1 MFMKAKSRTPAVT
14 AAGVV
19 ALAIAMQFPGVA
31 AQQTPAGCRVTGR
44 VTSLVTAPVGPFG
57 GRGRAGGPPGAAAP
71 PALSTSSGQVGA
83 AAPATST
90 GSGQAEPAPPATPAT
105 IALPVSGASILV
117 HQGTRL
123 VVATAAD
130 ADGRFSI
137 LFTPGQTFTVT
148 AEMAAFQSQQKELT
162 LGALPCDSKL
172 DFDLPLVPR
181 DRAAADTTAAGASG
195 STGGATAPT
204 GRFTQLTVRSDP
216 AGAATLDVTPP
227 DQSAE
232 LARLLPPGFTLQSAS
247 ADAVSVTA
255 RGDAIN
261 VDRGILNDRMSAIG
275 RGEFDPATGQFAAGF
290 TPLSPEEGFGQNGG
304 GRGGLNGGGGR
315 GGPGGPGGF
324 ALGGRGGRGQSLY
337 QGSANYSFG
346 GSGLDSTNF
355 QPRNGIVTPVSAQPY
370 ARNNYGG
377 TIGGPLIIPGVYNDT
392 NRRTSFQLNY
402 SGNHST
408 SLQDQYLTVPSIAM
422 RNGDFSKS
430 TIQLVNPAT
439 GEPFA
444 DNQIP
449 SSQYSPTALALLDYI
464 PEPNVPGAITQNFHT
479 AATTL
484 SSSNSVSLRINQNL
498 TPTLPQRGA
507 GPGGRGGGPGGGR
520 GGGAPGGAGGP
531 GRGGRGLTI
540 NLSAQL
546 QYRENTGEQFNVIPQ
561 LASKTKATSVT
572 VPINLTVAKGRT
584 NNTFAVNIAS
594 NSSTTSNLFSNT
606 VDVAGLAGISYPSPQ
621 ESLNWGVPNLTFSNF
636 NVRLN
641 PANSRD
647 DLRTSVSYTLSRP
660 VRNHQLR
667 FGTEF
672 RRDSSSSLSNGNARG
687 TFTFTGLYTSNGG
700 LISRTTGADF
710 ADFLLGMPQQATL
723 QVGGLRTLRQ
733 KAFAIYLEDNWQH
746 NSRMTFNLGLRYEVP
761 FPYVEENGHMANLD
775 VTPDFTAA
783 AVVLPG
789 QVGSVSNFTYPAGLV
804 NTDWNNIGP
813 RVGMAVRLARGTVL
827 NTSYSITYNTSSY
840 SSIAQRVVA
849 QPPFSDT
856 LTNAGSIE
864 DPLSLDTALVEAGGG
879 VTNNFGIDPLYGL
892 GMIQTW
898 NSTVSRTF
906 WRIWTATAGYTGTRG
921 TSLDLLRAPNR
932 NADGSLRIDGV
943 QPFTWESSGAR
954 SLLALGSFSIQR
966 GMAGGL
972 RFGASYTL
980 ARSMD
985 NASSLGAGGAVV
997 AQNDQ
1002 DLEAEYA
1009 LSNFDQRHQ
1018 FTANA
1023 TWELPFGVGRK
1034 WLANGGALSTIV
1046 GEWSMNMNVAAESGS
1061 PFTPRVVGATTSV
1074 ANGTSGS
1081 LRADYL
1087 GAPIGLDE
1095 ETLLRFFNT
1104 GAFGLPAAG
1113 AFGTSPRNIIIGPGG
1128 YVVNAQFSRD
1138 MRIGGTRSVG
1148 LTINANNLL
1157 NTTRW
1162 SAIDTNVNSITFG
1175 QVTRFASMRTVT
1187 MNARF
1192 RF

>member
-1 MFMKAKSRTPAVT
+1 MIPVGVVTYGMFMSGKLRTPAVT
-14 AAGVV
+14 AAAVI
-19 ALAIAMQFPGVA
+19 ALAGVMQFPGLA
-31 AQQTPAGCRVTGR
+31 AQQAPTGCRVTGR
-44 VTSLVTAPVGPFG
+44 VTSLVTAPAPFG
-57 GRGRAGGPPGAAAP
+57 GRGRPGGPPGSAAPPGGRAGAAAP
-71 PALSTSSGQVGA
+71 PTE
-83 AAPATST
+83 PAV
-90 GSGQAEPAPPATPAT
+90 PAPPIT
-105 IALPVSGASILV
+105 IAQPVSGATILV

-137 LFTPGQTFTVT
+137 LFTPGQTFAVT
-148 AEMAAFQSQQKELT
+148 AEMAAFQSQQKDLT

-172 DFDLPLVPR
+172 DFELVLVPR
-181 DRAAADTTAAGASG
+181 NQAVAGASSAG
-195 STGGATAPT
+195 ATETAGAATAPT
-204 GRFTQLTVRSDP
+204 GRFTQLAVRSDP
-216 AGAATLDVTPP
+216 AGAAALDVTPP

-290 TPLSPEEGFGQNGG
+290 APLTPEEGFGQGG

-315 GGPGGPGGF
+315 GGGPGGPGVF

-355 QPRNGIVTPVSAQPY
+355 QPRNGIVTPVNSQPY
-370 ARNNYGG
+370 ARNNFGG
-377 TIGGPLIIPGVYNDT
+377 TIGGPLIIPGVFSDT
-392 NRRTSFQLNY
+392 NRRTTFQLNY

-439 GEPFA
+439 GQPFT

-449 SSQYSPTALALLDYI
+449 TSLYSPTAQALMDYI

-507 GPGGRGGGPGGGR
+507 GPGGRGGGGGGR
-520 GGGAPGGAGGP
+520 GGGAPGGGGP

-546 QYRENTGEQFNVIPQ
+546 QYRQNTGEQFNVIPQ

-572 VPINLTVAKGRT
+572 VPVNLTVAKGRT
-584 NNTFAVNIAS
+584 NNTFAVNVSS

-606 VDVAGLAGISYPSPQ
+606 MDVAGLAGISYPSTQ
-621 ESLNWGVPNLTFSNF
+621 EPLNWGVPNLTFSNF

-641 PANSRD
+641 AANSRD

-667 FGTEF
+667 IGTEF

-687 TFTFTGLYTSNGG
+687 TFTFTGLYSSAGG

-710 ADFLLGMPQQATL
+710 ADFLLGLPQQATL
-723 QVGGLRTLRQ
+723 QVGGVRTLRQ
-733 KAFAIYLEDNWQH
+733 KAFAVYLEDNWQR
-746 NSRMTFNLGLRYEVP
+746 SGRMTFNLGLRYEVP
-761 FPYVEENGHMANLD
+761 FPYVEDNGHMANLD

-789 QVGSVSNFTYPAGLV
+789 QTGAVSNFAYPAALL
-804 NTDWNNIGP
+804 NTDWNNVGP
-813 RVGMAVRLARGTVL
+813 RVGMAFRLARGTVL

-864 DPLSLDTALVEAGGG
+864 DPLSIDTALVEAGGG

-898 NSTVSRTF
+898 NTTVSKTF
-906 WRIWTATAGYTGTRG
+906 RRIWTMTAGYTGTRG

-932 NADGSLRIDGV
+932 NADGTLRIDGV
-943 QPFTWESSGAR
+943 QPFTWESSGGR
-954 SLLALGSFSIQR
+954 SLLTLGSFTIQR

-980 ARSMD
+980 AKSMD

-1018 FTANA
+1018 FSANA

-1034 WLANGGALSTIV
+1034 WLADGGALSAIV
-1046 GEWSMNMNVAAESGS
+1046 GEWSMTLNVAAESGS

-1087 GAPIGLDE
+1087 GTPIGLDD
-1095 ETLLRFFNT
+1095 ETLLRFFDT
-1104 GAFGLPAAG
+1104 SAFALPAAG
-1113 AFGTSPRNIIIGPGG
+1113 AFGTSPRNVIIGPGG
-1128 YVVNAQFSRD
+1128 YVVNGQFSRD

-1148 LTINANNLL
+1148 LTINANNLF

-1162 SAIDTNVNSITFG
+1162 SSIDTNVNSITFG
-1175 QVTRFASMRTVT
+1175 QVTRFAPMRTIT

>member
-1 MFMKAKSRTPAVT
+1 M
-14 AAGVV
+14 
-19 ALAIAMQFPGVA
+19 
-31 AQQTPAGCRVTGR
+31 
-44 VTSLVTAPVGPFG
+44 
-57 GRGRAGGPPGAAAP
+57 
-71 PALSTSSGQVGA
+71 
-83 AAPATST
+83 
-90 GSGQAEPAPPATPAT
+90 
-105 IALPVSGASILV
+105 SGATILV
-117 HQGTRL
+117 HQGARL

-137 LFTPGQTFTVT
+137 LFTPGQTFQVT
-148 AEMAAFQSQQKELT
+148 AQMAAFQDQQKELT
-162 LGALPCDSKL
+162 LGALPCDGKL
-172 DFDLPLVPR
+172 DFELSLAPR
-181 DRAAADTTAAGASG
+181 DQPVASATGSATQPSATGAGGTPAG
-195 STGGATAPT
+195 SAGAPT

-216 AGAATLDVTPP
+216 AGVATLDVTPP

-232 LARLLPPGFTLQSAS
+232 LARLLPPGFTLQGAS
-247 ADAVSVTA
+247 ADAISVTA

-290 TPLSPEEGFGQNGG
+290 SPLTPEEGFGQGG

-315 GGPGGPGGF
+315 GGGQGGPGGF

-346 GSGLDSTNF
+346 GSALDSTNF
-355 QPRNGIVTPVSAQPY
+355 QPRNGVVTPISAQPY

-377 TIGGPLIIPGVYNDT
+377 TIGGPLIIPGLYNDT
-392 NRRTSFQLNY
+392 NRRSSFQLNY

-408 SLQDQYLTVPSIAM
+408 SLQDQYLTVPSIEM
-422 RNGDFSKS
+422 RNGDFSRS

-439 GEPFA
+439 GLPFLN
-444 DNQIP
+444 NQIP
-449 SSQYSPTALALLDYI
+449 IDQQSPTALALMGYI
-464 PEPNVPGAITQNFHT
+464 PEPNIPGAITQNFHT

-484 SSSNSVSLRINQNL
+484 SSSNSVSLRVNQNL

-507 GPGGRGGGPGGGR
+507 GPGGRGGGAGAAGAAGGRAGGGAAAGGAQGR
-520 GGGAPGGAGGP
+520 GGQ

-561 LASKTKATSVT
+561 LSSKTKGTIIT

-606 VDVAGLAGISYPSPQ
+606 VDVAGLAGISYPSAQDP
-621 ESLNWGVPNLTFSNF
+621 LNWGVPNLTFSNF

-641 PANSRD
+641 PANTRN
-647 DLRTSVSYTLSRP
+647 DLRSSVSYTLSRP
-660 VRNHQLR
+660 WRNHQLR

-672 RRDSSSSLSNGNARG
+672 RRDASSAQSNGNARG
-687 TFTFTGLYTSNGG
+687 TFTFTGLYSSNGG

-710 ADFLLGMPQQATL
+710 ADFLLGLPQQATL
-723 QVGGLRTLRQ
+723 QVAGLTKLRQ
-733 KAFAIYLEDNWQH
+733 KAFAVYLEDNWQH

-761 FPYVEENGHMANLD
+761 FPYVEDNGHMANLD
-775 VTPDFTAA
+775 VTHDFTAA

-789 QVGSVSNFTYPAGLV
+789 QVGSVTNFTYPAALV

-813 RVGMAVRLARGTVL
+813 RVGMAYRLARGTVL
-827 NTSYSITYNTSSY
+827 NTSYSITYNTTSY

-856 LTNAGSIE
+856 LTNAGSIA
-864 DPLSLDTALVEAGGG
+864 DPLSLEDALLEGTG

-898 NSTVSRTF
+898 NATVSKTF
-906 WRIWTATAGYTGTRG
+906 RRVWTATAGYTGTRG

-932 NADGSLRIDGV
+932 NADGTLRIEGV
-943 QPFTWESSGAR
+943 QPFTWESSGGR
-954 SLLALGSFSIQR
+954 SLLTLGSFSIQR
-966 GMAGGL
+966 GLARGL
-972 RFGASYTL
+972 RFGATYTL
-980 ARSMD
+980 AKSMD

-1002 DLEAEYA
+1002 DLEAEWA

-1018 FTANA
+1018 FSANA

-1034 WLANGGALSTIV
+1034 WLANGGVLSAVV
-1046 GEWSMNMNVAAESGS
+1046 GEWSMTMNVAAESGIPVHS
-1061 PFTPRVVGATTSV
+1061 PGRRRDHQRGQRHERIAQSRL
-1074 ANGTSGS
+1074 SR
-1081 LRADYL
+1081 RAH
-1087 GAPIGLDE
+1087 
-1095 ETLLRFFNT
+1095 RT
-1104 GAFGLPAAG
+1104 G
-1113 AFGTSPRNIIIGPGG
+1113 R
-1128 YVVNAQFSRD
+1128 
-1138 MRIGGTRSVG
+1138 
-1148 LTINANNLL
+1148 
-1157 NTTRW
+1157 
-1162 SAIDTNVNSITFG
+1162 
-1175 QVTRFASMRTVT
+1175 
-1187 MNARF
+1187 
-1192 RF
+1192 

>member
-1 MFMKAKSRTPAVT
+1 M
-14 AAGVV
+14 
-19 ALAIAMQFPGVA
+19 
-31 AQQTPAGCRVTGR
+31 
-44 VTSLVTAPVGPFG
+44 
-57 GRGRAGGPPGAAAP
+57 
-71 PALSTSSGQVGA
+71 
-83 AAPATST
+83 
-90 GSGQAEPAPPATPAT
+90 
-105 IALPVSGASILV
+105 
-117 HQGTRL
+117 
-123 VVATAAD
+123 
-130 ADGRFSI
+130 
-137 LFTPGQTFTVT
+137 
-148 AEMAAFQSQQKELT
+148 
-162 LGALPCDSKL
+162 
-172 DFDLPLVPR
+172 
-181 DRAAADTTAAGASG
+181 
-195 STGGATAPT
+195 
-204 GRFTQLTVRSDP
+204 
-216 AGAATLDVTPP
+216 
-227 DQSAE
+227 
-232 LARLLPPGFTLQSAS
+232 
-247 ADAVSVTA
+247 
-255 RGDAIN
+255 
-261 VDRGILNDRMSAIG
+261 
-275 RGEFDPATGQFAAGF
+275 
-290 TPLSPEEGFGQNGG
+290 
-304 GRGGLNGGGGR
+304 
-315 GGPGGPGGF
+315 
-324 ALGGRGGRGQSLY
+324 
-337 QGSANYSFG
+337 
-346 GSGLDSTNF
+346 
-355 QPRNGIVTPVSAQPY
+355 
-370 ARNNYGG
+370 
-377 TIGGPLIIPGVYNDT
+377 
-392 NRRTSFQLNY
+392 
-402 SGNHST
+402 
-408 SLQDQYLTVPSIAM
+408 
-422 RNGDFSKS
+422 
-430 TIQLVNPAT
+430 
-439 GEPFA
+439 
-444 DNQIP
+444 
-449 SSQYSPTALALLDYI
+449 
-464 PEPNVPGAITQNFHT
+464 
-479 AATTL
+479 
-484 SSSNSVSLRINQNL
+484 
-498 TPTLPQRGA
+498 
-507 GPGGRGGGPGGGR
+507 
-520 GGGAPGGAGGP
+520 
-531 GRGGRGLTI
+531 
-540 NLSAQL
+540 
-546 QYRENTGEQFNVIPQ
+546 IPQ
-561 LASKTKATSVT
+561 LASKTKATSFT

-584 NNTFAVNIAS
+584 NNTFAVNVAS

-606 VDVAGLAGISYPSPQ
+606 VDVAGLAGISYPSQQ
-621 ESLNWGVPNLTFSNF
+621 EPLNWGVPNLTFSNF

-672 RRDSSSSLSNGNARG
+672 RRDSSSSQSNGNARG

-710 ADFLLGMPQQATL
+710 ADFLLGLPQQATL
-723 QVGGLRTLRQ
+723 QVGGLTSLRQ
-733 KAFAIYLEDNWQH
+733 KAFAVYLEDNWQH
-746 NSRMTFNLGLRYEVP
+746 NNRMTFNLGLRYEVP
-761 FPYVEENGHMANLD
+761 FPYVEANGHMANLD

-789 QVGSVSNFTYPAGLV
+789 QVGPVSNFTVSRRLV

-813 RVGMAVRLARGTVL
+813 RVGMAFRLARGTVL

-864 DPLSLDTALVEAGGG
+864 DPLSMDTALLEAGGG

-898 NSTVSRTF
+898 NATVSRTF

-932 NADGSLRIDGV
+932 NADGTLRIDGV
-943 QPFTWESSGAR
+943 QPFTWESVWRPLAAGAGQ
-954 SLLALGSFSIQR
+954 LLDPARPGSS
-966 GMAGGL
+966 GL

-980 ARSMD
+980 AKSMD

-1018 FTANA
+1018 FSANA

-1034 WLANGGALSTIV
+1034 WLANGGALSDDRRRV
-1046 GEWSMNMNVAAESGS
+1046 VHDMNVAAESGS

-1104 GAFGLPAAG
+1104 GAFGLPALG
-1113 AFGTSPRNIIIGPGG
+1113 AFGTSPRNVIIGPGG

-1148 LTINANNLL
+1148 LTINANNLF

-1162 SAIDTNVNSITFG
+1162 PAIDTNVNSSTFG
-1175 QVTRFASMRTVT
+1175 QVTRFAPDANGHHGR
-1187 MNARF
+1187 RF

>member
-1 MFMKAKSRTPAVT
+1 
-14 AAGVV
+14 
-19 ALAIAMQFPGVA
+19 
-31 AQQTPAGCRVTGR
+31 
-44 VTSLVTAPVGPFG
+44 
-57 GRGRAGGPPGAAAP
+57 
-71 PALSTSSGQVGA
+71 
-83 AAPATST
+83 
-90 GSGQAEPAPPATPAT
+90 
-105 IALPVSGASILV
+105 LPVSGATILV
-117 HQGTRL
+117 HQGARL

-137 LFTPGQTFTVT
+137 LFTPGQTFQVT
-148 AEMAAFQSQQKELT
+148 AAMAAFQDQQKELT
-162 LGALPCDSKL
+162 LGALPCDAKL
-172 DFDLPLVPR
+172 DFDLSLVPR
-181 DRAAADTTAAGASG
+181 DQPVASATGSAATPSAAASAGTAPAGTPS
-195 STGGATAPT
+195 APT

-216 AGAATLDVTPP
+216 AGVATLDVTPP

-232 LARLLPPGFTLQSAS
+232 LARLLPPGFTLQGAS
-247 ADAVSVTA
+247 ADAISVTA
-255 RGDAIN
+255 RGDAIS

-290 TPLSPEEGFGQNGG
+290 SPLTPEEGFGQGG
-304 GRGGLNGGGGR
+304 GRGGLNGGGGGR
-315 GGPGGPGGF
+315 GGGQGGPGGF

-346 GSGLDSTNF
+346 GSALDSTNF
-355 QPRNGIVTPVSAQPY
+355 QPRNGVVTPISAQPY

-377 TIGGPLIIPGVYNDT
+377 TLGGPIVIPGIYKDT
-392 NRRTSFQLNY
+392 NRRSSFQLNY

-408 SLQDQYLTVPSIAM
+408 SLQDQYLTVPSTAM

-430 TIQLVNPAT
+430 TIQLLNPAT
-439 GEPFA
+439 GQPFTN
-444 DNQIP
+444 NQIP
-449 SSQYSPTALALLDYI
+449 LDQQSQTALALMGYI
-464 PEPNVPGAITQNFHT
+464 PEPNIPGAITQNFHT

-484 SSSNSVSLRINQNL
+484 SSSNSVSVRINQNL

-507 GPGGRGGGPGGGR
+507 GPGGRGGGGGGR
-520 GGGAPGGAGGP
+520 GGGAPGGGP

-540 NLSAQL
+540 NLSGQL
-546 QYRENTGEQFNVIPQ
+546 QYRGNESEQFNVIPQ
-561 LASKTKATSVT
+561 LSSKTRGTTVT

-594 NSSTTSNLFSNT
+594 NSSTTSNLYSNT
-606 VDVAGLAGISYPSPQ
+606 VDVAGLAGISYPSAQNP
-621 ESLNWGVPNLTFSNF
+621 LNWGVPNLTFSNF

-641 PANSRD
+641 PANTRN
-647 DLRTSVSYTLSRP
+647 DLRTNVSYTLSRP
-660 VRNHQLR
+660 WRNHQLR

-672 RRDSSSSLSNGNARG
+672 RRDSSSSQSNGNARG

-710 ADFLLGMPQQATL
+710 ADFLLGLPQQATL
-723 QVGGLRTLRQ
+723 QVAGLTSLRQ
-733 KAFAIYLEDNWQH
+733 KAFAVYLEDNWQH
-746 NSRMTFNLGLRYEVP
+746 SNRMTFNLGLRYEVP
-761 FPYVEENGHMANLD
+761 FPYVEANGHMANLD

-789 QVGSVSNFTYPAGLV
+789 QVGPVTSFAYPSALV
-804 NTDWNNIGP
+804 RTDWNNIGP
-813 RVGMAVRLARGTVL
+813 RIGMAYRLARGTVL
-827 NTSYSITYNTSSY
+827 NTSYSITYNTTSY

-856 LTNAGSIE
+856 LTNAGSIA
-864 DPLSLDTALVEAGGG
+864 DPLTLETALLEGTG

-898 NSTVSRTF
+898 NATVSKTF
-906 WRIWTATAGYTGTRG
+906 WRNWTTTAGYTGTRG

-932 NADGSLRIDGV
+932 NADGTLRIEGV
-943 QPFTWESSGAR
+943 QPFTWESSGGR
-954 SLLALGSFSIQR
+954 SLLTLGSFSIQR
-966 GMAGGL
+966 GLARGL

-980 ARSMD
+980 AKSMD

-1018 FTANA
+1018 FSANA
-1023 TWELPFGVGRK
+1023 MWELPFGVGRK
-1034 WLANGGALSTIV
+1034 WLANGGLLSTLV
-1046 GEWSMNMNVAAESGS
+1046 GEWSMTMTFAAESGS

-1087 GAPIGLDE
+1087 GTPIGLDD

-1104 GAFGLPAAG
+1104 GAFALPAIG

-1128 YVVNAQFSRD
+1128 YVANAQFSRD
-1138 MRIGGTRSVG
+1138 MRIGGTRSIG
-1148 LTINANNLL
+1148 LTINANNLF

-1162 SAIDTNVNSITFG
+1162 QSIDTNVNSSTFG
-1175 QVTRFASMRTVT
+1175 QVTRFAPMRTITV
-1187 MNARF
+1187 AGRIRF
-1192 RF
+1192 